1 MSAMFST
8 RKKIGYRN
16 YKRALAL
23 FVSRLKRKLG
33 ARLVSVALYGSV
45 ARGAA
50 RPDSDVDLLIVV
62 ESKSRRHAGARRQI
76 LQVTLE
82 LARQGF
88 SVPFSPLI
96 LTRAEADR
104 NRFLYL
110 DMTRDAILLFD
121 RNGFFKTRLSK
132 MVTRMKELGSV
143 RTDLPDGSWYWD
155 IKPDLRAGEVFEL

>member
-1 MSAMFST
+1 
-8 RKKIGYRN
+8 
-16 YKRALAL
+16 
-23 FVSRLKRKLG
+23 
-33 ARLVSVALYGSV
+33 
-45 ARGAA
+45 
-50 RPDSDVDLLIVV
+50 
-62 ESKSRRHAGARRQI
+62 
-76 LQVTLE
+76 
-82 LARQGF
+82 
-88 SVPFSPLI
+88 